1 MPRTNVVGTTA
12 SPGNGAQRCAEAGER
27 KHRADSTTGPATTT
41 SNDPRRLAALCADLV
56 GSDICTAPGIIVRSY
71 APVLTLCRRLIE
83 AGIDPDRPLR
93 VCRSGTLALVVRSL
107 AEGARLTVE
116 DNRLRHPRFVRWRSR
131 SDGAAPGRPA
141 PRGQSGECTTERE

>member
-83 AGIDPDRPLR
+83 AGIDPDRPSTAPIARPPPPQLR
-93 VCRSGTLALVVRSL
+93 RMTP
-107 AEGARLTVE
+107 
-116 DNRLRHPRFVRWRSR
+116 DDWLRFAPTWSAPI
-131 SDGAAPGRPA
+131 SAPLQASSSAAMRP
-141 PRGQSGECTTERE
+141 C